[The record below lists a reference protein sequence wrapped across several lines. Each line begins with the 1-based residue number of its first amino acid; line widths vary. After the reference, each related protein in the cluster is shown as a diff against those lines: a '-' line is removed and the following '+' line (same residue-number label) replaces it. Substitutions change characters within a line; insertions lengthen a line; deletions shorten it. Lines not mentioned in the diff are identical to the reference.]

1 MSVRALLLDADGV
14 TQETHSD
21 FRASLKAL
29 CSDESRADD
38 FVAEVFAAE
47 RPCATGGDFA
57 VALGAVLEAWGSSYS
72 VDAALDCWERVEP
85 NAAVLG
91 FVAELRAHGTLVALA
106 TNQQNRR
113 ACLHAGDS
121 ALRRVFRRAAD
132 FVRVGARETQRRLL
146 HGAWAS
152 TRLRRFS

>member
-72 VDAALDCWERVEP
+72 VDAALECWERVEP

-113 ACLHAGDS
+113 AAYM
-121 ALRRVFRRAAD
+121 
-132 FVRVGARETQRRLL
+132 RETLRYDGYFDALL
-146 HGAWAS
+146 ISCELGHAKPNVDYFMAPGH
-152 TRLRRFS
+152 RPG